1 MNRILVVLPQIFR
14 TNKLVSQGSS
24 QVYSSYRKR
33 AYHRKPTNNIVTKLC
48 VKYEQWLNHFL
59 LCMHRSTHPYELQET
74 IVAYLLIIIINQ
86 LLIKFNSLRIS
97 IIQYFN
103 NILFSIFYWR
113 ERLKL
118 NIFVNRVMTL
128 IIRFS
133 HSSHRTSFNM

>member
-1 MNRILVVLPQIFR
+1 
-14 TNKLVSQGSS
+14 
-24 QVYSSYRKR
+24 
-33 AYHRKPTNNIVTKLC
+33 
-48 VKYEQWLNHFL
+48 
-59 LCMHRSTHPYELQET
+59 MHRSTHPYELQET